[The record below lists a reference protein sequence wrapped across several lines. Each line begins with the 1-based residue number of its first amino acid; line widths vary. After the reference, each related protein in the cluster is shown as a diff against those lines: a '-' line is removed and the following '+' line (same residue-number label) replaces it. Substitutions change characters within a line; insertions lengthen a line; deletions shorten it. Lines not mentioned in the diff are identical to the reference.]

1 MGMVSKATRERI
13 RERIDLIQLVSEYVS
28 LQPRGPDDFWGR
40 CPFHEEK
47 RPSFHVRPS
56 KGMFKCFGCSKG
68 GDVFRFVEEIEGVDF
83 KEALKRCAQRAN
95 VPLDEVSP
103 EERARDDKR
112 AELLRA
118 LNQAAEFFTDVLWSN
133 TPAGAKGRA
142 TLAARG
148 VTEATAKAWR
158 LGMAPEGWGALHQA
172 ARERK
177 IPEQAL
183 LELGLLRRKEGSD
196 GRSARSA
203 SSRPYDFFRD
213 RLMFPICD
221 DQGRVVAFG
230 GRTLSDDERKYMNSP
245 EVAGIYEKRRI
256 LYGLDKAKK
265 APKPAEGPRRLVVV
279 EGYLDVVIPH
289 QAGLTTFVASLGTA
303 FTLEQ
308 AKLARRF
315 FDEAVLLFDGDAAG
329 QAATQRALAA
339 LVGASDLTFKVARL
353 PEGFDPDDLVRK
365 DLPAL
370 ERCLAQA
377 DDLVG
382 FLVAET
388 LRGWDAASPQGRER
402 AIKASVR
409 LLARI
414 ESELLQTTEL
424 NVVAHRF
431 GIPEQL
437 LRDEI
442 IKAKRQ
448 EQTQAS
454 QQGARDARRPGGAPA
469 PAPARPVEVGLDAE
483 SALLEA
489 LLALPDATARAAAA
503 GLTAATFEEGP
514 RRQLAAALFAL
525 AAEPGN
531 PSGQVQATD
540 VLARVEE
547 PGVRAL
553 AGALIGRI
561 DATKDYARVLDSA
574 GALLLRAQRRRLQE
588 LQREL
593 RMTKDTARQAGL
605 LAESKRL
612 RDAIE
617 AQSSDRSRATAKAR

>member
-83 KEALKRCAQRAN
+83 KEALKRCAQRAG
-95 VPLDEVSP
+95 VQLDEVSP
-103 EERARDDKR
+103 EERAREDKR

-118 LNQAAEFFTDVLWSN
+118 LHQTAEFFSDVLWSN

-148 VTEATAKAWR
+148 VSEATAKAWR

-183 LELGLLRRKEGSD
+183 LELGLLRRKEQGS
-196 GRSARSA
+196 GGG
-203 SSRPYDFFRD
+203 RPYDFFRD

-448 EQTQAS
+448 EQTQAT
-454 QQGARDARRPGGAPA
+454 QQGDRAARRGEPA
-469 PAPARPVEVGLDAE
+469 PAPKKALEVGLDAE

-514 RRQLAAALFAL
+514 RRQLATALFAL

-531 PSGQVQATD
+531 TAGTVQATD

-547 PGVRAL
+547 QGARAL

-561 DATKDYARVLDSA
+561 DASKDYARVLDST

-588 LQREL
+588 VQREL

>member
-1 MGMVSKATRERI
+1 MVSKATRERI
-13 RERIDLIQLVSEYVS
+13 RERIDLIQLVSEYVA

-68 GDVFRFVEEIEGVDF
+68 GDVFRFVEEIEGIDF

-112 AELLRA
+112 AELMRA
-118 LNQAAEFFTDVLWSN
+118 LNQTAEFFTDVLWSN

-177 IPEQAL
+177 ISEQAL
-183 LELGLLRRKEGSD
+183 LELGLLRKKEQGTS
-196 GRSARSA
+196 G
-203 SSRPYDFFRD
+203 RPYDFFRD

-245 EVAGIYEKRRI
+245 EVAGIYEKRRV

-265 APKPAEGPRRLVVV
+265 APKPTEGPRRLVVV

-289 QAGLTTFVASLGTA
+289 QAGLNTFVASLGTA

-353 PEGFDPDDLVRK
+353 PDGFDPDDLVRK

-442 IKAKRQ
+442 IKAKRL
-448 EQTQAS
+448 EQTPATQP
-454 QQGARDARRPGGAPA
+454 GARDARRPGDVEGQARRGRARRRERAPRGPPRAPRRHDPRRSGRPHRRHLRGGAAPRARERALRPRRRAGQHVGERAGHRRARARRGAGRPGARRRAHRAHRRLEGLRAGARQHRRPPA
-469 PAPARPVEVGLDAE
+469 ARPAAPPAGGPARAAHDQGHGATGWLARREQAPARCDRRP
-483 SALLEA
+483 
-489 LLALPDATARAAAA
+489 
-503 GLTAATFEEGP
+503 LTDHRE
-514 RRQLAAALFAL
+514 
-525 AAEPGN
+525 
-531 PSGQVQATD
+531 
-540 VLARVEE
+540 
-547 PGVRAL
+547 
-553 AGALIGRI
+553 GAL
-561 DATKDYARVLDSA
+561 
-574 GALLLRAQRRRLQE
+574 RRPRP
-588 LQREL
+588 
-593 RMTKDTARQAGL
+593 
-605 LAESKRL
+605 
-612 RDAIE
+612 
-617 AQSSDRSRATAKAR
+617 

>member
-68 GDVFRFVEEIEGVDF
+68 GDVFRFVEEIEGIDF

-118 LNQAAEFFTDVLWSN
+118 LNQTAEFFTDVLWSN

-183 LELGLLRRKEGSD
+183 LELGLLRKKEG
-196 GRSARSA
+196 GAG
-203 SSRPYDFFRD
+203 RPYDFFRD

-245 EVAGIYEKRRI
+245 EVAGIYEKRRV

-265 APKPAEGPRRLVVV
+265 APKPTEGPRRLVVV

-289 QAGLTTFVASLGTA
+289 QAGLSTFVASLGTA

-370 ERCLAQA
+370 ERLLAEA

-442 IKAKRQ
+442 IKAKKQ
-448 EQTQAS
+448 EQAQVG
-454 QQGARDARRPGGAPA
+454 QQGERAARRGDAP
-469 PAPARPVEVGLDAE
+469 PKVRPIEVGLDAE

-489 LLALPDATARAAAA
+489 LLAVPDATSRAAAA

-514 RRQLAAALFAL
+514 RRELASALFAL

-531 PSGQVQATD
+531 TAGTVQATD

-547 PGVRAL
+547 QGARAL

-561 DATKDYARVLDSA
+561 DASKDYARVLESTD
-574 GALLLRAQRRRLQE
+574 ALLLRAERRRLQE
-588 LQREL
+588 VQREL

-617 AQSSDRSRATAKAR
+617 AKSGAHSGDRSRVTAKAR

>member
-13 RERIDLIQLVSEYVS
+13 RERIDLIQLVSEYVA

-68 GDVFRFVEEIEGVDF
+68 GDVFRFVEEIEGIDF

-112 AELLRA
+112 AELMRA
-118 LNQAAEFFTDVLWSN
+118 LNQTAEFFTDVLWSN

-177 IPEQAL
+177 ISEQAL
-183 LELGLLRRKEGSD
+183 LELGLLRKKEQGTS
-196 GRSARSA
+196 G
-203 SSRPYDFFRD
+203 RPYDFFRD

-245 EVAGIYEKRRI
+245 EVAGIYEKRRV

-265 APKPAEGPRRLVVV
+265 APKPTEGPRRLVVV

-289 QAGLTTFVASLGTA
+289 QAGLNTFVASLGTA

-353 PEGFDPDDLVRK
+353 PDGFDPDDLVRK

-442 IKAKRQ
+442 IKAKRL
-448 EQTQAS
+448 EQTQAT
-454 QQGARDARRPGGAPA
+454 Q
-469 PAPARPVEVGLDAE
+469 
-483 SALLEA
+483 
-489 LLALPDATARAAAA
+489 
-503 GLTAATFEEGP
+503 
-514 RRQLAAALFAL
+514 
-525 AAEPGN
+525 
-531 PSGQVQATD
+531 
-540 VLARVEE
+540 
-547 PGVRAL
+547 
-553 AGALIGRI
+553 
-561 DATKDYARVLDSA
+561 
-574 GALLLRAQRRRLQE
+574 
-588 LQREL
+588 
-593 RMTKDTARQAGL
+593 
-605 LAESKRL
+605 
-612 RDAIE
+612 
-617 AQSSDRSRATAKAR
+617 